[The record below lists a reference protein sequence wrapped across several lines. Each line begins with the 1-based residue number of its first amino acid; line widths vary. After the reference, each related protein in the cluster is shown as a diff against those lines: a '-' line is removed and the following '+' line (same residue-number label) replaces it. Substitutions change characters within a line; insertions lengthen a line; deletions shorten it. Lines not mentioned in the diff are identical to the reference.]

1 MLKQLKTVLNKPT
14 TPIFALFFLYLI
26 LFFRVTITNDDAVLM
41 LEYQNLTWG
50 DHWELIKDDYF
61 NWSSRVLVNFVIHFL
76 LGKPLIIFN
85 FLNAVIAALFVK
97 TFSKLFNQS
106 RDVVVDWFIVFLILL
121 YPIRYLGS
129 AGWLVTMMTYFWPM
143 VFGFLA
149 LVPIKKIHSGET
161 FSRLEYLVYSAAL
174 LYSGN
179 EELKLLVLLM
189 LYAIYFVYFL
199 VNKKL
204 TRFFISQLFL
214 LVASLIFTITT
225 PGNGTRSLSEAVH
238 WFPTYGM
245 LDTVDKLDIGFF
257 ATMQSVIFEQH
268 LFILLITILLAV
280 SIFRTYDSMVIR
292 LTGSLP
298 AIILLV
304 FGPLKQF
311 DVLQSYHIQQLSAAV
326 SENGLFTIST
336 GGLFSLIKFL
346 IVIGF
351 SFSFAAAVMLCL
363 ESLYDNLFVLGLL
376 ISGVGSRVA
385 MGFSPTIYSSGLRTA
400 TPLFFAIMAIGVM
413 IFSEL
418 IHTKKLSQSEQKHL
432 MLLMAILS
440 TAVFIL
446 AVQLTH
452 T

>member
-452 T
+452 I